1 MGGEQHG
8 LQQRDGAEVA
18 FVRSA
23 TREGHAVG
31 GEVEAAG
38 RSWERYESKDGRTRS
53 LVSKGEADTA
63 VVAADA
69 DFVALEAFAAT
80 LTEAAPQG

>member
-1 MGGEQHG
+1 M
-8 LQQRDGAEVA
+8 
-18 FVRSA
+18 
-23 TREGHAVG
+23 
-31 GEVEAAG
+31 
-38 RSWERYESKDGRTRS
+38 
-53 LVSKGEADTA
+53 SKGEADTA